1 MAVIWI
7 DSGRFGP
14 PLWTP
19 ANIATTLW
27 LDAADASTV
36 TTVNGAVSQW
46 NDKSGN
52 NRNVSQGIAASRP
65 VYNSAGFNGK
75 GALSFDG
82 SNDLLQSNASITTG
96 TYTGEFNVFWVA
108 TRSGNGGTIL
118 AERAGI
124 RAASSMWLGQ
134 PRIISSNGTDSS
146 SNHSIGVADF
156 DSLQSSGGL
165 VFHRHL
171 ALQRDILFLNGTQR
185 AVLSGT
191 STNITGGTQNF
202 RIGAREGG
210 VGENWNGQICEIIVI
225 LFNPSTSDRQQVEG
239 YLAHKWGLTANL
251 PADHPYKAAAPTL

>member
-1 MAVIWI
+1 MLIVPRRRA
-7 DSGRFGP
+7 SA
-14 PLWTP
+14 LWTP
-19 ANIATTLW
+19 ANITTALW

-36 TTVNGAVSQW
+36 TTVNEAVSQW

-52 NRNVSQGIAASRP
+52 NRNVSQGNAISRP

-82 SNDLLQSNASITTG
+82 SNDLLQSGASITTG
-96 TYTGEFNVFWVA
+96 TYTGEFNVYWVA

-118 AERAGI
+118 TERAGP
-124 RAASSMWLGQ
+124 RLATCQWLQTGL
-134 PRIISSNGTDSS
+134 ISSNGTESS
-146 SNHSIGVADF
+146 SNHSIGVADI

-171 ALQRDILFLNGTQR
+171 ASQRDILFLNGTQR

-191 STNITGGTQNF
+191 ATNITGGTQNF
-202 RIGAREGG
+202 RIGT
-210 VGENWNGQICEIIVI
+210 NWNGQICEIIVI

-251 PADHPYKAAAPTL
+251 PDGHPYKTAAPIQ